1 MDIGLN
7 ETVRKDVSEVLGRL
21 LANEYFLYLKTLNY
35 HWNVTG
41 ENFISLHQLLESQY
55 EWLIETVDEIAERI
69 RTLGFVTPA
78 TYKEF
83 SKKELI
89 IKENEGNQTSKEM
102 LTDLVKSHEALIRE
116 LRNDI
121 KKMDG
126 TEDYGTEDMMIQWL
140 EGHEKRVWMLRSHL
154 QQKPGG

>member
-7 ETVRKDVSEVLGRL
+7 ETVRKEVSEVLGRL

-89 IKENEGNQTSKEM
+89 IKETEGNQTSKEM

-126 TEDYGTEDMMIQWL
+126 TEDYGTEDMMITWL

-154 QQKPGG
+154 QQKPAV